1 MDIKAALLAEHSK
14 TQMAI
19 VAAYIGDDER
29 QFRMLMELFLGDSY
43 RVTQRAAWAVS
54 HCADKYPYLIAP
66 YIEIMIKNLYRDVPD
81 AVKRNTLRLLQDRE
95 IPDTV
100 LEEAADIGFKIM
112 ERKGEPIAVKVF
124 AMTMLANICKK
135 VPELKNELKMIIE
148 DQMPY
153 GSAGFRSRGGKI
165 LRQLAKH
172 N

>member
-1 MDIKAALLAEHSK
+1 
-14 TQMAI
+14 
-19 VAAYIGDDER
+19 
-29 QFRMLMELFLGDSY
+29 
-43 RVTQRAAWAVS
+43 
-54 HCADKYPYLIAP
+54 
-66 YIEIMIKNLYRDVPD
+66 
-81 AVKRNTLRLLQDRE
+81 LRLLQDRE

-100 LEEAADIGFKIM
+100 LEEAADVGFKIM
-112 ERKGEPIAVKVF
+112 ESKGEPIAVKVF

-135 VPELKNELKMIIE
+135 VPELKNELKLIIE